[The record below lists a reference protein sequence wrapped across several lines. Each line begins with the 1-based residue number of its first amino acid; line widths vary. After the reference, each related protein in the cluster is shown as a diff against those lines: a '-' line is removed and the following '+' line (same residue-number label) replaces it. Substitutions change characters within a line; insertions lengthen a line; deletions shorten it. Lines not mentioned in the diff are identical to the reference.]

1 MLLFNRLKP
10 KRHLW
15 SPHRTGWTLWG
26 RGELLN
32 AVETVGLHW
41 SHCLKKPLRQTMC
54 VSHKFS
60 KCTTQKPKWFPAQI
74 LMCFEIYNRLLKM
87 LGNGPKAFS
96 ELLQAK
102 QARPPDTKL
111 DQPIMMRWTRQHS
124 GRILESVQVDS
135 SARPMSPPV
144 THKTPLDVSLQ
155 NHNYNQWHSV
165 MHCSSQSQKKKTFLK
180 S

>member
-1 MLLFNRLKP
+1 
-10 KRHLW
+10 
-15 SPHRTGWTLWG
+15 
-26 RGELLN
+26 
-32 AVETVGLHW
+32 
-41 SHCLKKPLRQTMC
+41 MC

-180 S
+180 SQNKDSNGVIFLVGRGLTTNPNVWATESIVACLCSIQKNQQVSFFFFLNEPQ